1 MKQETRKN
9 EYFDILSARLREIR
23 EAKGISQANLAKM
36 VNARKKVKITT
47 EKINY
52 CELNIAGR
60 KLQLEDLAE
69 IAEVLNVSM
78 DYLMGRTQ
86 SETNSTNN
94 GLSDITNEMIA
105 QWGNDTLGVVDMLIQ
120 RYNYESVIT
129 DLKTYL
135 FVTYVAT
142 NILGDTI
149 QGIEE
154 KVKNKKD
161 ITHLETQKIDFLKEY
176 IQYFGNQKT
185 TFYRQVAV
193 LADKHKESF
202 EKAVEE
208 CEKILQYN
216 SNKDIEINFGKLI
229 SINFA
234 LDLFRKQMRPELQ
247 DRMSVSLEN
256 MVETTRNDKRF
267 FNKIKKYFREV
278 A

>member
-9 EYFDILSARLREIR
+9 EYFDILSTRLREVR
-23 EAKGISQANLAKM
+23 EVKGISQVNLAKM

-60 KLQLEDLAE
+60 KLQIEDLAE

-78 DYLMGRTQ
+78 DYLVGRTQ

-94 GLSDITNEMIA
+94 GLSDSTNEMIA
-105 QWGNDTLGVVDMLIQ
+105 QWGNDTLGVVDMLLQ
-120 RYNYESVIT
+120 KYNNESVIT
-129 DLKTYL
+129 DLKVYL

-142 NILGDTI
+142 NILGETI

-161 ITHLETQKIDFLKEY
+161 ITHLESQKIAFLKDY
-176 IQYFGNQKT
+176 IQYFENQKT

-202 EKAVEE
+202 ERAVEE

-234 LDLFRKQMRPELQ
+234 LDLFRKTMQSELQ
-247 DRMSVSLEN
+247 NRMYISLDN

-267 FNKIKKYFREV
+267 FNKIKKFFREV

>member
-1 MKQETRKN
+1 MEQRNRKN
-9 EYFDILSARLREIR
+9 EYFDILSARLREER
-23 EAKGISQANLAKM
+23 EKQGISQADLAKM
-36 VNARKKVKITT
+36 VNARKRVKITT

-52 CELNIAGR
+52 CELNITGR

-94 GLSDITNEMIA
+94 GLSDSTNEMIA

-149 QGIEE
+149 QGIED
-154 KVKNKKD
+154 KVKNKKN
-161 ITHLETQKIDFLKEY
+161 ITHLEIQKVEFLKNY
-176 IQYFGNQKT
+176 IQYFGDQKT
-185 TFYRQVAV
+185 TFYRFVAV
-193 LADKHKESF
+193 LADKHKDSF
-202 EKAVEE
+202 ERAVAE

-229 SINFA
+229 SINVS
-234 LDLFRKQMRPELQ
+234 LELFRKQMRPELQ
-247 DRMSVSLEN
+247 DRMYISLDN
-256 MVETTRNDKRF
+256 MVETTSNDKRF

>member
-1 MKQETRKN
+1 MKQKSREN
-9 EYFDILSARLREIR
+9 EYFDILSTRLREVR
-23 EAKGISQANLAKM
+23 ELKGITQAELAKM
-36 VNARKKVKITT
+36 VNGRKKVKITT

-52 CELNIAGR
+52 CELNIEGR
-60 KLQLEDLAE
+60 KLQIEDLAE

-78 DYLMGRTQ
+78 DYLTGRTE
-86 SETNSTNN
+86 SMRNTTNN
-94 GLSDITNEMIA
+94 GLSDSTNEMIA
-105 QWGNDTLGVVDMLIQ
+105 QWGNDTLGVVDMLMQ
-120 RYNYESVIT
+120 KYNNESVIT
-129 DLKTYL
+129 DLKVYL

-142 NILGDTI
+142 NILGETI

-161 ITHLETQKIDFLKEY
+161 ITHLESQKIAFLKDY

-193 LADKHKESF
+193 LADRHKTSF
-202 EKAVEE
+202 ERAVAE
-208 CEKILQYN
+208 CENILQYN
-216 SNKDIEINFGKLI
+216 SNKDIVPDFGKLI
-229 SINFA
+229 SINIA
-234 LDLFRKQMRPELQ
+234 LDLFRKQMRLELQ
-247 DRMSVSLEN
+247 DRMYISLEN